1 MEAESE
7 LLSLPSVAM
16 DAVLAFC
23 SYDEISGLRLVCKKM
38 NVICQRVLNQGFLR
52 VERYHAQCQ
61 KQVKSQLPR
70 RESERRSHPLARHAD
85 ILAAVETRLSL
96 LTMTFMKYVDMNLCC
111 FIPGRVIDEIYRV
124 LRYVNGTRTPQRAH
138 EVLQELRDISS
149 MAMEY
154 FDEKIVPGL
163 KKKIGGDMST
173 RFLSATSV
181 PGPSGALATVQLFS
195 KQSCAKQELNK
206 MQTQLK
212 ANSTGLGGLRKE
224 LNDLRGKL
232 GELQRQVQEQEQK
245 LLEQSQVMVEQSTRL
260 LEQERK
266 LGQTEAKLTE
276 QHSVQLALPPPPALQ
291 PSKGGGGAPSTSA
304 AADAGDVALAAG
316 VGGRA
321 AGHSAHRRG
330 GRGRGRG
337 AGRGGG
343 GGGAGGVDRGDGS
356 QPAPPAADRS
366 RSRPGAV
373 AAQGGSAGGGGGRGG
388 SSGSHRKRCLA
399 REAASSSATPASASI
414 GGDGGCGAANC
425 AAATTTVPV
434 AAAAGSASP
443 SASGQALPKR
453 RKMLHGDEEAVGGA
467 ARRTT
472 RKAHG
477 ATAAV
482 DSNSSKRQ
490 RAKK

>member
-173 RFLSATSV
+173 RFLSATS
-181 PGPSGALATVQLFS
+181 GPSGALATVQLFS

-212 ANSTGLGGLRKE
+212 ANSAGLGGLRKE

-266 LGQTEAKLTE
+266 LGQTEAKLAE
-276 QHSVQLALPPPPALQ
+276 QHSVQLALPPPPPPPPLQ
-291 PSKGGGGAPSTSA
+291 PSKDGGAAPSTSA

-321 AGHSAHRRG
+321 AGQSAHRRG

-337 AGRGGG
+337 GGRGGG
-343 GGGAGGVDRGDGS
+343 GGGGVDRGDGS
-356 QPAPPAADRS
+356 QLAPPAADRS
-366 RSRPGAV
+366 RSHPGAV
-373 AAQGGSAGGGGGRGG
+373 AAQGGSAGGSGGRGG
-388 SSGSHRKRCLA
+388 SSSSHRKRCLA
-399 REAASSSATPASASI
+399 REAASSSATASI
-414 GGDGGCGAANC
+414 GGDGGCDAANC

-434 AAAAGSASP
+434 AAGSPCP
-443 SASGQALPKR
+443 SATGHALPKR

-467 ARRTT
+467 AARRTT

-477 ATAAV
+477 TTAAV

>member
-173 RFLSATSV
+173 RFLSATS
-181 PGPSGALATVQLFS
+181 GPSGALATVQLFS

-343 GGGAGGVDRGDGS
+343 GGGGAGGVDRGDGS

>member
-173 RFLSATSV
+173 RFLSATS
-181 PGPSGALATVQLFS
+181 GPSGALATVQLFS